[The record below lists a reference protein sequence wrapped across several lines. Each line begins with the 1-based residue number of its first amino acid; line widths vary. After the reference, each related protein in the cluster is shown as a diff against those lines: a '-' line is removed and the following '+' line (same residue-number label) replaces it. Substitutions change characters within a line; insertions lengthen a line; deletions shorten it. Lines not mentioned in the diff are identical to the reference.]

1 MSKTFLEEEGY
12 SDFYLESESSRSM
25 ESLEKVMPDVL
36 LLDLVMPGVSG
47 FEVLEQLR
55 AHQNFK
61 HLPVLILTSST
72 ETSSK
77 LRALDLGAT
86 DFLAKPVDRS
96 ELLLRMRNTLAAKA
110 YTDQLAFYD
119 PLTKLPNRL
128 MFQQNFEWAI
138 TKAARY
144 GESLVLIN
152 IALDEFGRINASIGL
167 DGGDA
172 LLVETAKRIEN
183 TLRKTDIVSSS
194 PLGESHVRNLFRT
207 EGGAFLLVLERFEN
221 SSNTAIIARRILE
234 AIKEPLNFRGND
246 IYLTASIGIAT
257 FPQEGRDSLT
267 LQRLANNARESP
279 EKWREFISVFIV

>member
-1 MSKTFLEEEGY
+1 MKGQNNTLFDATIMMIDDEMITMEIVKTFLEEDGY
-12 SDFYLESESSRSM
+12 DDFYLESDSSRCI
-25 ESLEKVMPDVL
+25 ERLEKVMPDIL
-36 LLDLVMPGVSG
+36 LLDLVMPGTSG
-47 FEVLEQLR
+47 FEVLEQVR
-55 AHQNFK
+55 EHQKFK

-96 ELLLRMRNTLAAKA
+96 ELRLRVRNTLAAKA

-144 GESLVLIN
+144 GEQLVLIN

-172 LLVETAKRIEN
+172 LLVETARRIEN
-183 TLRKTDIVSSS
+183 VS
-194 PLGESHVRNLFRT
+194 
-207 EGGAFLLVLERFEN
+207 
-221 SSNTAIIARRILE
+221 
-234 AIKEPLNFRGND
+234 
-246 IYLTASIGIAT
+246 
-257 FPQEGRDSLT
+257 
-267 LQRLANNARESP
+267 
-279 EKWREFISVFIV
+279 EKD

>member
-1 MSKTFLEEEGY
+1 MMIDDEMITMEIVKTFLEEDGY
-12 SDFYLESESSRSM
+12 DDFYLESDSSRCI
-25 ESLEKVMPDVL
+25 ESLEKVMPDIL
-36 LLDLVMPGVSG
+36 LLDLVMPGTSG
-47 FEVLEQLR
+47 FEVLEQVR
-55 AHQNFK
+55 EHQKFR

-96 ELLLRMRNTLAAKA
+96 ELRLRVRNTLAAKA

-144 GESLVLIN
+144 GEQLVLIN

-172 LLVETAKRIEN
+172 LLVETARRIEN

-194 PLGESHVRNLFRT
+194 PRGRDPCQ
-207 EGGAFLLVLERFEN
+207 
-221 SSNTAIIARRILE
+221 
-234 AIKEPLNFRGND
+234 EPLSNRG
-246 IYLTASIGIAT
+246 
-257 FPQEGRDSLT
+257 GRI
-267 LQRLANNARESP
+267 SP
-279 EKWREFISVFIV
+279 GAGAP